1 MHSTQFLPPSS
12 MPVDQNIALTCL
24 IEGESSVF
32 RVRPK
37 GNIDMID
44 LRSLIKEERKNNVLR
59 DVDAAD
65 LKLWKV
71 RMIMGQR
78 YHN

>member
-1 MHSTQFLPPSS
+1 

-44 LRSLIKEERKNNVLR
+44 LKDLIHQKGINVTERAVL
-59 DVDAAD
+59 AKD
-65 LKLWKV
+65 LTLWKV

-78 YHN
+78 HRN

>member
-1 MHSTQFLPPSS
+1 

-44 LRSLIKEERKNNVLR
+44 LKDLIHQKGKNGAFS
-59 DVDAAD
+59 DVDAKD
-65 LKLWKV
+65 LTLWKV

-78 YHN
+78 HRN